1 MLALTFVEVDFA
13 DDLNSLV
20 MIFRGKE
27 VEDQHFE

>member
-20 MIFRGKE
+20 MIFREKE